1 MVQAMT
7 DADVVFLD
15 PDNGLGRGPLKHARV
30 TDLVALRRENRVLSI
45 IKFPGRHKN
54 HRDQVI
60 DLHRDLKQSGFQDP
74 LTVITCVHV
83 ANGGTAS
90 VPRHRFFTI
99 AGGEDT
105 IRARAEDYARR
116 LNGLARV
123 ARVSA
128 TCVG

>member
-1 MVQAMT
+1 MA

-15 PDNGLGRGPLKHARV
+15 PDNGLGRGPRKHARI

-45 IKFPGRHKN
+45 IKFPGRHKS
-54 HRDQVI
+54 HQDQVS
-60 DLHRDLKQSGFQDP
+60 DLHRDLQDSGFQDP

-83 ANGGTAS
+83 VTRRNAS

-99 AGGEDT
+99 AGGDDN
-105 IRARAEDYARR
+105 IRARAENYAQR

-123 ARVSA
+123 VRVSA
-128 TCVG
+128 ACVG